1 MKTRKITVK
10 LWTTLKDRL
19 DAAMDRAC
27 LRRDAYLNRLLE
39 NELPFLER
47 EVKSTNSD
55 EACRYISARLGDVR
69 KPRAQVTLL
78 LREDLVSQL
87 DALCAKRRL
96 CRDAIFNRIIFLLT
110 AAPEV
115 IDLNFFQGDS
125 SWRTEVW
132 SECKHDGPFFSEVF
146 HPLDGRVDPFWPIRA
161 GLALWSAE
169 NRWEPGAQVEGLY
182 SDTLAMVQRVGKK
195 WEPEVLYGLSCLL
208 PDVAVPRTAAA
219 KESERLL
226 NELIRSQKLA
236 STVRP

>member
-1 MKTRKITVK
+1 VKTRKITVK
-10 LWTTLKDRL
+10 LWKSLKDRL
-19 DAAMDRAC
+19 DKATDTAC

-39 NELPFLER
+39 NELPYLER

-55 EACRYISARLGDVR
+55 EACRYISARLGDPR

-96 CRDAIFNRIIFLLT
+96 CRDAIFNRTIFLLT

-132 SECKHDGPFFSEVF
+132 SECKHDGPFFSAVF
-146 HPLDGRVDPFWPIRA
+146 DPLKGEVDPFWPIRA
-161 GLALWSAE
+161 GLDLRREQARQVLGME
-169 NRWEPGAQVEGLY
+169 QEGIYGA
-182 SDTLAMVQRVGKK
+182 TLAVVTKAGRKH
-195 WEPEVLYGLSCLL
+195 EAEVLYGLSCTL
-208 PDVAVPRTAAA
+208 PDGAVPRTAAA
-219 KESERLL
+219 RAFEAEFGHLFRTTRES
-226 NELIRSQKLA
+226 NGARS
-236 STVRP
+236 